1 MKWKGK
7 SEKMKVEVTEVEIR
21 SLKIEPGS
29 RSGRWKREVGV
40 GSGSREW
47 KRK

>member
-21 SLKIEPGS
+21 SSKIELRS
-29 RSGRWKREVGV
+29 RSGRWTRKVGV